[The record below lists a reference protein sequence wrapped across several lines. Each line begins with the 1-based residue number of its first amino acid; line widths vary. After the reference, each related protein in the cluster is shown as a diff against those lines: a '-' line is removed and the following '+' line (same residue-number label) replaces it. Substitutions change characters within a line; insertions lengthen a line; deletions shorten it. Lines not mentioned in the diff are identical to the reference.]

1 MAPPRRAP
9 PTAEGLASQ
18 PAWWSPFEYSGTTP
32 STAALVVLAL
42 GAAIGT
48 ALFSRPWIGIVV
60 GVAALLAASVSRG
73 RILLTAGAPLALVF
87 ARITRFDDLAWLAV
101 ALLATDLVTWWL
113 RERRRPRETA
123 TSSPGA
129 T

>member
-1 MAPPRRAP
+1 
-9 PTAEGLASQ
+9 
-18 PAWWSPFEYSGTTP
+18 
-32 STAALVVLAL
+32 V

-60 GVAALLAASVSRG
+60 GVAALVAATVARG
-73 RILLTAGAPLALVF
+73 RILLTAGAPLALAF

-101 ALLATDLVTWWL
+101 ALLAADVVTWWL
-113 RERRRPRETA
+113 RERRRRRETA